1 MNALSPQQ
9 GLLQSPPSLA
19 EPNRVISTA
28 PGGLGCGGQ
37 SSLGGQMNRHARGQA
52 TSLSVAGR
60 RKSDATT
67 ATFIPAIAKTLST
80 PCETFW

>member
-28 PGGLGCGGQ
+28 PCGLGCGGQ
-37 SSLGGQMNRHARGQA
+37 SSHDGQMNRHARGQA

-60 RKSDATT
+60 RNVRRNDGYVHSCYREDA
-67 ATFIPAIAKTLST
+67 FDSL
-80 PCETFW
+80 